1 MSNIIVLKGIPDSIM
16 SEIDFAENE
25 LYLTI
30 CGEVKTFEQKEKTP
44 MN

>member
-1 MSNIIVLKGIPDSIM
+1 MNSIVVLKSFPDSIM
-16 SEIDFAENE
+16 HEIDFMENE